1 MLVFHQYLYNKVA
14 YKKKS
19 KGKKKRER
27 ENIIEIDCQKN
38 KTKQKRMG
46 EKKRWLAEIDHSR
59 NTVTYHNAL
68 CFVTPKICISIVF
81 SFSWELK
88 WPQEKL
94 KTMLIQNFGVTSKE
108 HYGMLW
114 YFLEWSI

>member
-27 ENIIEIDCQKN
+27 ENIIEIDSQKS

-46 EKKRWLAEIDHSR
+46 EKKRWLKEIYHSR

-68 CFVTPKICISIVF
+68 CLS
-81 SFSWELK
+81 
-88 WPQEKL
+88 PQK
-94 KTMLIQNFGVTSKE
+94 FA
-108 HYGMLW
+108 
-114 YFLEWSI
+114 

>member
-68 CFVTPKICISIVF
+68 CLS
-81 SFSWELK
+81 
-88 WPQEKL
+88 PQK
-94 KTMLIQNFGVTSKE
+94 FA
-108 HYGMLW
+108 
-114 YFLEWSI
+114 